1 MSFLKS
7 PNFAFL
13 GGEFRF
19 LGDFWE
25 SFWEDFLL
33 SKFGKDDYMI
43 KKNYKGRCIKKSVE
57 KSKEVC
63 KIYNDIQLAYLNI
76 LQSKDDVTD
85 IQCSVPLSGDTT
97 EEYCTDFLCTKS
109 NGDLMVRECVFRKL
123 LTKPMTIKLL
133 DMSKA
138 YWLCHGVEDWGLVID
153 EEK

>member
-1 MSFLKS
+1 
-7 PNFAFL
+7 
-13 GGEFRF
+13 
-19 LGDFWE
+19 
-25 SFWEDFLL
+25 
-33 SKFGKDDYMI
+33 MI

-85 IQCSVPLSGDTT
+85 IQCNVQLSGDTV
-97 EEYCTDFLCTKS
+97 EEYCTDFLCIKS

-138 YWLCHGVEDWGLVID
+138 YWLRHGVEDWGLVID

>member
-7 PNFAFL
+7 PNFTFL
-13 GGEFRF
+13 GGEIR
-19 LGDFWE
+19 FWE
-25 SFWEDFLL
+25 SFWEDFFVI
-33 SKFGKDDYMI
+33 KFGKDNYMI

-63 KIYNDIQLAYLNI
+63 KIYNDIQLAYLDI
-76 LQSKDDVTD
+76 LNSKDDVID
-85 IQCSVPLSGDTT
+85 IQCNVSLVGDET
-97 EEYCTDFLCTKS
+97 EEYCTDFLCRKL
-109 NGDLMVRECVFRKL
+109 NGNLMVRECVFRKL

-133 DMSKA
+133 DMSRA

>member
-1 MSFLKS
+1 M
-7 PNFAFL
+7 
-13 GGEFRF
+13 GGEIRF
-19 LGDFWE
+19 WGDFWE
-25 SFWEDFLL
+25 SFWEDYFVV
-33 SKFGKDDYMI
+33 KFGKDNYMI

-76 LQSKDDVTD
+76 LQSKYDVID
-85 IQCSVPLSGDTT
+85 IQCNVPLVGNTT

-133 DMSKA
+133 DMSRA
-138 YWLCHGVEDWGLVID
+138 YWLRHGVEDWGLVID